1 MIELKRLAIDTS
13 KHVFTL
19 HGVDASDRPVLRR
32 ELRRGRWEAFLAGLA
47 PTEVVLE
54 ACGGSHHWGR
64 RALAL
69 GHRVRLIP
77 PQYVKPF
84 VRRGK
89 NDRIDA
95 EAIAEAAARPGM
107 AEVAVKSAEAQ
118 AQGMLL
124 KMRELLVKQ
133 RTQLANALRGHAAEY
148 GLVAAQGMSQVE
160 PLLAAVAAD
169 PAIPPLAKAVL
180 ARLGQ
185 QVAHLDAEIAALDAE
200 LLALHKAHPIS
211 RLLEG
216 VPGIGPVTAISLAL
230 AIDPAQFTS
239 GRHLAAFLGLTPRQ
253 HSTGGKTRLGRISRA
268 GNRRLRTLLVVG
280 ASAVIRHVRPGARL
294 ASPWL
299 LALLARKPRKLAAVA
314 LANKMARIVWAMMT
328 RGEAYRR
335 PTGSARRHAGDRRH
349 AGRRLS
355 RASVPPV
362 QECSRKAM
370 AFGRSERRDTLG
382 AFVARRGRLSVQGP
396 PAQPIRASGQR
407 AAPTGRTH
415 DRNRTARQ
423 IPTATALATEG
434 PSTHERS
441 NTHPAG
447 PDRTRSSEPGGGP
460 PPAAQG
466 PILSEQSTAHP
477 IGPDRARS
485 SEPGGGP
492 LPDARGPIL
501 SEWSTMRPAGS
512 DRSRSPEPD
521 GCSPPDAPVSI
532 LSEWSTMHPP
542 GSDRSRSPEP
552 GGRRSPVA
560 QRSLLSETRRRRPA
574 CPGSPIVSE
583 RSATRRA
590 EARPRMDESPR
601 PVDRRQAGRSRGH
614 PPGRRAAQT
623 SAPRG
628 AAPGRPA

>member
-335 PTGSARRHAGDRRH
+335 PTGCGPGGDRRH

-434 PSTHERS
+434 PSTHDRRHAGPGGDRRHAGRRLSRASVPPVQERS
-441 NTHPAG
+441 RKAMAFGRSERRDTLGAFVARRGRLSVQGPPAQPIRASGQRAAPTGRTHDRNRTARQIPTATALATEG
-447 PDRTRSSEPGGGP
+447 PSTHEPHLP
-460 PPAAQG
+460 PPAPRGEAFVRTVPEPRSDSPATVG
-466 PILSEQSTAHP
+466 SAGRTPVRRCRPPREHSSESRWSRHPAEPTRCAAANTTRPVPILGA
-477 IGPDRARS
+477 
-485 SEPGGGP
+485 
-492 LPDARGPIL
+492 LP
-501 SEWSTMRPAGS
+501 
-512 DRSRSPEPD
+512 
-521 GCSPPDAPVSI
+521 
-532 LSEWSTMHPP
+532 
-542 GSDRSRSPEP
+542 
-552 GGRRSPVA
+552 
-560 QRSLLSETRRRRPA
+560 
-574 CPGSPIVSE
+574 
-583 RSATRRA
+583 
-590 EARPRMDESPR
+590 
-601 PVDRRQAGRSRGH
+601 
-614 PPGRRAAQT
+614 
-623 SAPRG
+623 
-628 AAPGRPA
+628 